1 VLLWRPTVTLP
12 YAVSAG
18 LILGVSAT
26 FKQLGMVLIV
36 PAVLYLL
43 AAGDGWRARL
53 RPAAAVL
60 AAFLVPILA
69 YCTVSGVRTGHFRLA
84 HSQTDTGR
92 LMAAADCATLK
103 VPPEA
108 RLLCPSPA
116 EQAHGPDWLE
126 HSGKSPLAP
135 RVVPL
140 PPGASRVK
148 LIRIL
153 KSAVIGQQPLRV
165 AGSIGTD
172 ALRLFA
178 VTRQPS
184 EWVTPISRWQFQDG
198 YPTYPKWVTLGRGN
212 VIIVGVQKVLFGPFH
227 FHPLSP
233 RYGRTAQV
241 VRPVAAFLR
250 SYQLGGG
257 YTPGPLLAVF
267 TLAGLAGSVLAAV
280 RAAAVRTAALA
291 CLLFTVTAAAT
302 LLPPDVYEFSWRYQ
316 LPAVITLPPAGVLAA
331 TALASYV
338 RGRRAGRG
346 EPGGAAAGVG

>member
-1 VLLWRPTVTLP
+1 
-12 YAVSAG
+12 
-18 LILGVSAT
+18 
-26 FKQLGMVLIV
+26 
-36 PAVLYLL
+36 
-43 AAGDGWRARL
+43 
-53 RPAAAVL
+53 
-60 AAFLVPILA
+60 
-69 YCTVSGVRTGHFRLA
+69 
-84 HSQTDTGR
+84 
-92 LMAAADCATLK
+92 
-103 VPPEA
+103 
-108 RLLCPSPA
+108 
-116 EQAHGPDWLE
+116 
-126 HSGKSPLAP
+126 
-135 RVVPL
+135 
-140 PPGASRVK
+140 VK
-148 LIRIL
+148 LIGIL

-233 RYGRTAQV
+233 RYGRTAHV
-241 VRPVAAFLR
+241 IRPVAAFLR

-267 TLAGLAGSVLAAV
+267 TLAGLAGSVLALARGGAHRLRAPARRTAARRTAARRTAARRTAARRTAALPVAAV
-280 RAAAVRTAALA
+280 RAAALA